1 MKTTVITRLQVEGI
15 HQWKDCPLPEVEF
28 LRYPHRHIF
37 HINCEK
43 EVFHDNRDVEF
54 IMMKREILKYL
65 NTKYADNECLKFNN
79 MSCEMI
85 AQELL
90 DKFKLVSCEVF
101 EDNEN
106 GARVVG

>member
-1 MKTTVITRLQVEGI
+1 MKTTVIARLQVEGI
-15 HQWKDCPLPEVEF
+15 HQWADCPLPEVEF

-54 IMMKREILKYL
+54 IMMKREIIKYL
-65 NTKYADNECLKFNN
+65 NTKYADNECLKFKN

-85 AQELL
+85 AKELL
-90 DKFKLVSCEVF
+90 DEFKLVSCEVF

-106 GARVVG
+106 GARIIS